1 MKTKF
6 LIQNNISLRNIKS
19 CESINE
25 LYDFLDGKNAD
36 HIRIVAFELIAFRDG
51 TTSNGDI
58 IFNKMFSFFKGKD
71 DMEKLL
77 KTNIHTLELER
88 E

>member
-1 MKTKF
+1 MKTKL

-25 LYDFLDGKNAD
+25 VYDFLDGKNAD
-36 HIRIVAFELIAFRDG
+36 HIRIIAFELITFSDG
-51 TTSNGDI
+51 TTSNGDL

-77 KTNIHTLELER
+77 KSNIRKLEIER
-88 E
+88 D

>member
-1 MKTKF
+1 MKTKL
-6 LIQNNISLRNIKS
+6 LIQNNISLRNNKS

-25 LYDFLDGKNAD
+25 VYDFLDGKN
-36 HIRIVAFELIAFRDG
+36 
-51 TTSNGDI
+51 
-58 IFNKMFSFFKGKD
+58 

-77 KTNIHTLELER
+77 KTDIRELEIER